1 MITKFLFWS
10 LNMTF
15 ISDSLNRIKPSAT
28 MVITAKAA
36 QLKREGKKVIGLSA
50 GEPDFDTPDHVK
62 VAAIDAIHKGY
73 TKYTNVEGIP
83 ELRQAIIDK
92 FKKDNGLSYSIND
105 VIVGTGGKQIL
116 FNALVG
122 SINKDDEV
130 IIPAPYWVS
139 YPDMTSLAG
148 GKPVIVSCSQETDFK
163 LTAKELE
170 QVVTKKSKW
179 LILNSPS
186 NPTGSC
192 YSRKELEEIAD
203 VVRKHKNLYVMT
215 DDIYEYIVYDNFEFF
230 TFAQVAPDLKD
241 RVLTVNGVSKSHCMT
256 GWRIG
261 YAVGPEILIKAMIK
275 IQGQSTSNAS
285 SISQYAALAGISGSN
300 DFLKPCL
307 KAFDERRRFVVS
319 KLNNI
324 QGISCLLPKGAF
336 YAYPNV
342 SGLVGKKTNE
352 GIILK
357 NDTDIVEWLLETAE
371 VAAVPGVAFGLEPFF
386 RISYA
391 TSLDLLKEAMNRIEK
406 AVLSLS

>member
-1 MITKFLFWS
+1 
-10 LNMTF
+10 MTF

-62 VAAIDAIHKGY
+62 LAAIDAIHKGY

-105 VIVGTGGKQIL
+105 VIVSTGGKQIL
-116 FNALVG
+116 FNALIS

-139 YPDMTSLAG
+139 YPDMTLLAG
-148 GKPVIVSCSQETDFK
+148 GKPVIVSCTQETDFK

-170 QVVTKKSKW
+170 EVITKKSKW

-192 YSRKELEEIAD
+192 YSRIELEEIAD

-230 TFAQVAPDLKD
+230 TFAQIAPDLKD

-352 GIILK
+352 GVILK
-357 NDTDIVEWLLETAE
+357 NDKDIVEWLLETAE
-371 VAAVPGVAFGLEPFF
+371 VAAVPGIAFGLEPFF

>member
-1 MITKFLFWS
+1 MS
-10 LNMTF
+10 F

-28 MVITAKAA
+28 MVITAKAVK
-36 QLKREGKKVIGLSA
+36 LKREGKKVIGLSA

-62 VAAIDAIHKGY
+62 KAAIDAINKGY

-83 ELRQAIIDK
+83 ELRQAIVDK
-92 FKKDNGLSYSIND
+92 FKKDNDLSYSID
-105 VIVGTGGKQIL
+105 EVIVGTGGKQIL
-116 FNALVG
+116 YNALVS

-139 YPDMTSLAG
+139 YPDMTLLAG
-148 GKPVIVSCSQETDFK
+148 GKPIIVSCSIETGFK

-170 QVVTKKSKW
+170 KVLTNKSKW

-186 NPTGSC
+186 NPTGAC
-192 YSRKELEEIAD
+192 YTRKELEEIAD
-203 VVRKHKNLYVMT
+203 IVRNHDNLYVIT

-261 YAVGPEILIKAMIK
+261 YAVGPKMLIKAMIK

-285 SISQYAALAGISGSN
+285 SISQHAALAGISGSN

-307 KAFDERRRFVVS
+307 KAFDERRHFVFN
-319 KLNNI
+319 KLNSI
-324 QGISCLLPKGAF
+324 QGISCLLPEGAF

-352 GIILK
+352 GKILN

-371 VAAVPGVAFGLEPFF
+371 VAAVPGAAFGLEPFF
-386 RISYA
+386 RVSYA
-391 TSLDLLKEAMNRIEK
+391 TSLDLLKEAMSRIEK

>member
-1 MITKFLFWS
+1 
-10 LNMTF
+10 MTF

-116 FNALVG
+116 FNALIS

-139 YPDMTSLAG
+139 YPDMTLLAG
-148 GKPVIVSCSQETDFK
+148 GKPVIVSCTQETDFK

-170 QVVTKKSKW
+170 QVITKKSKW

-261 YAVGPEILIKAMIK
+261 YAVGPEILIKAMTK

>member
-1 MITKFLFWS
+1 
-10 LNMTF
+10 MTF

-139 YPDMTSLAG
+139 YPDMTLLAG
-148 GKPVIVSCSQETDFK
+148 GKPVIVTCSQETDFK

-170 QVVTKKSKW
+170 KVVTKKSKW

>member
-1 MITKFLFWS
+1 MS
-10 LNMTF
+10 F

-28 MVITAKAA
+28 MVITAKAV

-62 VAAIDAIHKGY
+62 KAAIDAINKGY

-83 ELRQAIIDK
+83 ELRQAIVDK
-92 FKKDNGLSYSIND
+92 FKKDNDLSYSID
-105 VIVGTGGKQIL
+105 EVIVGTGGKQIL
-116 FNALVG
+116 YNALVS

-139 YPDMTSLAG
+139 YPDMTLLAG
-148 GKPVIVSCSQETDFK
+148 GKPIIVNCSIETGFK

-170 QVVTKKSKW
+170 KVVTNKSKW

-186 NPTGSC
+186 NPTGAC
-192 YSRKELEEIAD
+192 YTRKELEEIAD
-203 VVRKHKNLYVMT
+203 IVRNHDNLYVIT

-261 YAVGPEILIKAMIK
+261 YAVGPKMLIKAMIK

-285 SISQYAALAGISGSN
+285 SISQHAALAGISGSN

-307 KAFDERRRFVVS
+307 KAFDERRHFVFN
-319 KLNNI
+319 KLNSI
-324 QGISCLLPKGAF
+324 QGISCLLPEGAF

-352 GIILK
+352 GKILN

-371 VAAVPGVAFGLEPFF
+371 VAAVPGAAFGLEPFF
-386 RISYA
+386 RVSYA
-391 TSLDLLKEAMNRIEK
+391 TSLDLLKEAMSRIEK
-406 AVLSLS
+406 AVLGLS

>member
-1 MITKFLFWS
+1 
-10 LNMTF
+10 MTF

-105 VIVGTGGKQIL
+105 VIVSTGGKQIL
-116 FNALVG
+116 FNALIS

-139 YPDMTSLAG
+139 YPDMTLLAG
-148 GKPVIVSCSQETDFK
+148 GKPVIVSCTQETDFK

-170 QVVTKKSKW
+170 EVVTKKSKW

-371 VAAVPGVAFGLEPFF
+371 VAAVPGIAFGLEPFF

>member
-1 MITKFLFWS
+1 
-10 LNMTF
+10 MTF

-62 VAAIDAIHKGY
+62 VAAIDAIRKGY

-139 YPDMTSLAG
+139 YPDMTLLAG
-148 GKPVIVSCSQETDFK
+148 GKPVIVSCTQETDFK

-170 QVVTKKSKW
+170 QVITKKSKW

>member
-1 MITKFLFWS
+1 
-10 LNMTF
+10 MTF

-62 VAAIDAIHKGY
+62 VAAIDAINKGY

-105 VIVGTGGKQIL
+105 VIVSTGGKQIL
-116 FNALVG
+116 FNALIS

-139 YPDMTSLAG
+139 YPDMTLLAG
-148 GKPVIVSCSQETDFK
+148 GKPVIISCTQETDFK
-163 LTAKELE
+163 LTAKELG
-170 QVVTKKSKW
+170 QVITKKSKW

>member
-1 MITKFLFWS
+1 
-10 LNMTF
+10 MTF

-50 GEPDFDTPDHVK
+50 GEPDFDTPEHVK

-139 YPDMTSLAG
+139 YPDMTLLAG
-148 GKPVIVSCSQETDFK
+148 GKPVIISCTQETDFK

-170 QVVTKKSKW
+170 QVITKKSKW

>member
-1 MITKFLFWS
+1 
-10 LNMTF
+10 MTF

-36 QLKREGKKVIGLSA
+36 QLQREGKKVIGLSA

-62 VAAIDAIHKGY
+62 KAAIDAINKGY

-83 ELRQAIIDK
+83 ELRQAITDK
-92 FKKDNGLSYSIND
+92 FKEDNDLSYSIDD

-116 FNALVG
+116 YNALFS

-139 YPDMTSLAG
+139 YPDMTLLAG
-148 GKPVIVSCSQETDFK
+148 GKPIIVRCSLETDFK

-170 QVVTKKSKW
+170 KFVTKKSKW

-186 NPTGSC
+186 NPTGAC
-192 YSRKELEEIAD
+192 YSRRELEEIAE
-203 VVRKHKNLYVMT
+203 VVRRHDNLYVMT
-215 DDIYEYIVYDNFEFF
+215 DDIYEHIVYDNFEFF

-261 YAVGPEILIKAMIK
+261 YAVGPKMLIKAMTK

-285 SISQYAALAGISGSN
+285 SISQYAALAGISGSK

-307 KAFDERRRFVVS
+307 KAFDERDI
-319 KLNNI
+319 LCNN
-324 QGISCLLPKGAF
+324 
-336 YAYPNV
+336 
-342 SGLVGKKTNE
+342 T
-352 GIILK
+352 
-357 NDTDIVEWLLETAE
+357 
-371 VAAVPGVAFGLEPFF
+371 
-386 RISYA
+386 
-391 TSLDLLKEAMNRIEK
+391 
-406 AVLSLS
+406 

>member
-1 MITKFLFWS
+1 
-10 LNMTF
+10 MTF

-139 YPDMTSLAG
+139 YPDMTLLAG
-148 GKPVIVSCSQETDFK
+148 GKPVIISCTQETDFK

-170 QVVTKKSKW
+170 QVITKKSKW

-203 VVRKHKNLYVMT
+203 IVRKHKNLYVMT